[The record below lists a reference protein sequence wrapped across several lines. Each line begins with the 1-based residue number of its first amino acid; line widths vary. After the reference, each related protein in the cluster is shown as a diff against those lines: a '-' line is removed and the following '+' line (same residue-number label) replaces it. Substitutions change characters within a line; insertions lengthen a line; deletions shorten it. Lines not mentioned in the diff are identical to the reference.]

1 MIICK
6 NCRAQ
11 LDDSD
16 KVCRYCGA
24 PLTPDVPPAA
34 PAYAAPASAPL
45 MGSAGYSRLVDS
57 KEVVAALKK
66 NNRVSNIAV
75 AVFVVLPF
83 LGFLIY
89 GAVSDKMDVGKA
101 AVYGIIISAIFAFVS
116 LIVAI
121 RHKLDK
127 PFEGTVV
134 DKKKTF
140 RSGNSQVRGGK
151 SRTKYT
157 VRFECEDGK
166 RRKKE
171 VNIPVYEY
179 LEIGE
184 RVRYLPQFPQPYEKY
199 DKRPDGNVLCMFC
212 SQRNP
217 LTETTCAFCHKP
229 LIK

>member
-6 NCRAQ
+6 NCSAQ

-16 KVCRYCGA
+16 KVCRYCGTPIIPDTPAAVPYATPVSA
-24 PLTPDVPPAA
+24 PLT
-34 PAYAAPASAPL
+34 
-45 MGSAGYSRLVDS
+45 GSVGYSRLVDS
-57 KEVVAALKK
+57 EEVVAALKK

-101 AVYGIIISAIFAFVS
+101 AVYGIIISAIFAFAS

-121 RHKLDK
+121 KHKLDK
-127 PFEGTVV
+127 PFEGTVA
-134 DKKKTF
+134 DKKKSF
-140 RSGNSQVRGGK
+140 RSGSSQVRGGK

-157 VRFECEDGK
+157 VRFDCEDGK

-171 VNIPVYEY
+171 VSIPVYEY

-184 RVRYLPQFPQPYEKY
+184 RVRYLPRFPQPFEKY
-199 DKRPDGNVLCMFC
+199 DKRKDGDVLCMFC
-212 SQRNP
+212 SRRNP
-217 LTETTCAFCHKP
+217 LTETTCSFCHKP

>member
-6 NCRAQ
+6 NCGAQ

-24 PLTPDVPPAA
+24 PLTPGVPTATP
-34 PAYAAPASAPL
+34 YAVPVSAPPT
-45 MGSAGYSRLVDS
+45 GSVGYSRLADS
-57 KEVVAALKK
+57 EEVVAALKK

-89 GAVSDKMDVGKA
+89 GAVSDKMDIGKA
-101 AVYGIIISAIFAFVS
+101 AVYGLIVSAVFAFAS

-127 PFEGTVV
+127 PFEGIVA
-134 DKKKTF
+134 DKKKSI
-140 RSGNSQVRGGK
+140 RMGNSQVRGGK

-157 VRFECEDGK
+157 VRFDCEDGK

-171 VNIPVYEY
+171 VSIPVFDY
-179 LEIGE
+179 LEIGD
-184 RVRYLPQFPQPYEKY
+184 RVRYLPKFPQPYEKY
-199 DKRPDGNVLCMFC
+199 DKRKDGDVLCMFC
-212 SQRNP
+212 SRRNP
-217 LTETTCAFCHKP
+217 LTETTCSFCHKP